1 MKNVL
6 VGNESEMA
14 ETGGLNRSKAAS
26 KSQNDPVLG

>member
-1 MKNVL
+1 MENNL
-6 VGNESEMA
+6 LGEAAEMA